1 MNVMVGLYIDK
12 SQRLCATMKVYEY
25 LTSDSPYQ
33 KDDQVEGIVYE
44 VSDNFGAFVA
54 VDGKIFCACAKERST
69 EKSKTR
75 NEDPCESDRSKTGW
89 KAEFKC
95 P

>member
-1 MNVMVGLYIDK
+1 
-12 SQRLCATMKVYEY
+12 MKVYEY

-44 VSDNFGAFVA
+44 VSDKFWGFRCS
-54 VDGKIFCACAKERST
+54 GRKIFCACAKERST
-69 EKSKTR
+69 EKSKTG
-75 NEDPCESDRSKTGW
+75 NEDPCESDRSKPME
-89 KAEFKC
+89 AEFKC